1 MNCAG
6 PSEEITDFLVHV
18 STCVYE
24 LCLSKLTHHPSQLRH
39 FKGAISL
46 IQLRANGQ
54 DGSRYSR
61 LSLTQA
67 AFAALTDVQ
76 NTDLIFIR
84 NSQDLNT
91 VRETVFDD
99 ATSDR

>member
-1 MNCAG
+1 MEVG
-6 PSEEITDFLVHV
+6 
-18 STCVYE
+18 
-24 LCLSKLTHHPSQLRH
+24 
-39 FKGAISL
+39 
-46 IQLRANGQ
+46 
-54 DGSRYSR
+54 YSR